1 MHVLPYD
8 DTQGSDPSLAAL
20 PSGGANAF
28 ALPPLRILML
38 EDVET
43 DAELIQAE
51 LRRAGIRFGA
61 RRVENES
68 GFVAALETFHPDIV
82 LADFSLP
89 QFSALEAL
97 AVLKREARSIPF
109 VLVTGTQT
117 EEIAVDCIRQGADD
131 YILKDSMTR
140 LPSAVANAIRNHA
153 TEEARKRALEALRQS
168 EERYRLI
175 TENTRDLVCLLDA
188 QGLPVYVSPASREL
202 LGIEP
207 LDLCRQSD
215 VLRLQADGKQYGLDV
230 LHWTLAS
237 LSLTEVYCRHADGGW
252 RTFEA
257 SGRWICD
264 ADGRRQCAVLVLRDV
279 TARRRAE
286 DDLRQANVELAV
298 RQQELMRAVS
308 FLEESHKQLQTA
320 HLQLIQAEKLESVG
334 RLAAGIAH
342 EVKNPLT
349 VIMMGVEYL
358 QRQGAAGSADVTR
371 LLQDME
377 TSARKANQVIH
388 ELLSFAMPGPL
399 QRTPASI
406 NAAIESALGF
416 VRHEFASGQVRVERD
431 LATTPAL
438 SMDSNKIEQV
448 FVNLF
453 LNAVQAMPAGGTL
466 TVRSRLGADH
476 GGGAGPA
483 RIIVEVQDSGCGA
496 DAATLGQ
503 MLEPFFTT
511 KMQGSGLG
519 LTIVQKIV
527 ELHGGTIQFSTPDAG
542 GLCARVSFPVD
553 DAASASGLRTV
564 GR

>member
-8 DTQGSDPSLAAL
+8 DTQGPADTPLAAV
-20 PSGGANAF
+20 PGDGPDVF
-28 ALPPLRILML
+28 PLPPLRILML

-61 RRVENES
+61 RRVENEPE
-68 GFVAALETFHPDIV
+68 FAAALETFHPDIV

-97 AVLKREARSIPF
+97 AVLKRGARSIPF

-131 YILKDSMTR
+131 YILKDSLTR

-153 TEEARKRALEALRQS
+153 TEEARKRALEALSQS

-188 QGLPVYVSPASREL
+188 AGHPLYVSPSSREL

-215 VLRLQADGKQYGLDV
+215 VVRLQADGKQYGLDV
-230 LHWTLAS
+230 LHQTLTS
-237 LSLTEVYCRHADGGW
+237 LSSSEVHCRHADGEW

-264 ADGRRQCAVLVLRDV
+264 ADGHRQSAVLVLRDV

-286 DDLRQANVELAV
+286 DDLRRANVELAV
-298 RQQELMRAVS
+298 RQQELMRAVT
-308 FLEESHKQLQTA
+308 FLEESHRQLQTA
-320 HLQLIQAEKLESVG
+320 QLQLIQAEKLESVG

-358 QRQGAAGSADVTR
+358 QRQGVAGSADVIR

-377 TSARKANQVIH
+377 ISARQANQVIH

-399 QRTPASI
+399 QRTPASV
-406 NAAIESALGF
+406 NTAIENALGF
-416 VRHEFASGQVRVERD
+416 VRHEFASGQTRVERD
-431 LATTPAL
+431 LATTLPAL

-453 LNAVQAMPAGGTL
+453 LNAIQAMPAGGTL
-466 TVRSRLGADH
+466 TVRSRLDGSHA
-476 GGGAGPA
+476 GSAGPA
-483 RIIVEVQDSGCGA
+483 RIVVEVQDSGCGA
-496 DAATLGQ
+496 DAATLSQ

-511 KMQGSGLG
+511 KQKGSGLG

-527 ELHGGTIQFSTPDAG
+527 ELHGGTVQLSTPEAG
-542 GLCARVSFPVD
+542 GLCANVSFPLD
-553 DAASASGLRTV
+553 DPGQRAAV
-564 GR
+564 